1 MIYCYNLQLKLT
13 NKMKKLLLICLLIP
27 SISFAQKHLEAANVF
42 YDFFK
47 YKEAIEEYELALKE
61 EKTFK
66 NEGYIWEHLAL
77 SYLYSFQYNQAARC
91 FSELVKL
98 GDGKA
103 SPDAYLNYGIVLK
116 MLGNYEKA
124 KEQFSYHAKLV
135 KDAPYMAD
143 INRSL
148 NWAIKN
154 KDSIQSNVFVG
165 LTNLDISGQS
175 LGYCLF
181 DDGIIYSQA
190 KDSSYDKYTPLFD
203 LRYAK
208 VKDSVT
214 FIPSLEYVDEITF
227 PFNEGS
233 PSITADGQTLVFTAT
248 AAKLKGEVIRKIGA
262 TEVSDEGVSNLKIY
276 LSTLENGK
284 FTNLTD
290 LPFNNKQ
297 YNVTHPAISA
307 DGNTIIFV
315 SDMPDGYG
323 GLDLYKTTKQADG
336 KWATPINLGD
346 KVNTSEN
353 ETYPFI
359 YNNKLYFSSKGH
371 AGFGGYDLFVSEVD
385 AQLNPLNT
393 KNMGKPFNSSKDD
406 MALIRINDLSG
417 YFSSNRDNG
426 DGFDKV
432 YYFNENYSKPV
443 APVLAVLPPKQDS
456 VPAKII
462 AAATPKPVKSQPV
475 VDKPKPAQKPVVAQ
489 AKTTQPATKPKPD
502 VEQLPE
508 HTFYYPLNGVELS
521 ATDINTLNAWI
532 KTAKA
537 QPEFRVQIVAT
548 ADCRG
553 SEEYNLQLSMR
564 RALAIK
570 KYMVQKG
577 ISGKRI
583 IVIGLGEQEAAKV
596 CANCEICSE
605 EQHQQQRQV
614 VVQFVD

>member
-1 MIYCYNLQLKLT
+1 
-13 NKMKKLLLICLLIP
+13 MKKLLFICLFIP
-27 SISFAQKHLEAANVF
+27 SISFAQKHLEAA
-42 YDFFK
+42 K
-47 YKEAIEEYELALKE
+47 
-61 EKTFK
+61 KTFK

-214 FIPSLEYVDEITF
+214 FVPSLEYVDEISF

-233 PSITADGQTLVFTAT
+233 PSITSDGQTLVFTAT
-248 AAKLKGEVIRKIGA
+248 AAKIKGEVIRKIGA

-323 GLDLYKTTKQADG
+323 GLDLYKTTKQ
-336 KWATPINLGD
+336 
-346 KVNTSEN
+346 V
-353 ETYPFI
+353 
-359 YNNKLYFSSKGH
+359 YFSSKGH
-371 AGFGGYDLFVSEVD
+371 TGFGGYDLFVAEVD
-385 AQLNPLNT
+385 AQLNPFNT
-393 KNMGKPFNSSKDD
+393 KNIGKPFNSSKDD

-426 DGFDKV
+426 GGYDKV
-432 YYFNENYSKPV
+432 YYFNESFDKSV
-443 APVLAVLPPKQDS
+443 APVLAVVPPKHDS
-456 VPAKII
+456 LPVKLI
-462 AAATPKPVKSQPV
+462 AAATPKPTKNESIIVEQKPV
-475 VDKPKPAQKPVVAQ
+475 QKPVVAQ
-489 AKTTQPATKPKPD
+489 SKTTQAASKPKPD

-508 HTFYYPLNGVELS
+508 HTFYYPLNGAELTS
-521 ATDINTLNAWI
+521 TDINTLNAWI
-532 KTAKA
+532 KTAKS
-537 QPEFRVQIVAT
+537 QPEFRIQIAAA

-564 RALAIK
+564 RALAVK

-596 CANCEICSE
+596 CANCETCSE